1 MLTENKYIFRAKEK
15 FYSYKDFLTKFKDF
29 EDSIRSKNENDV
41 DDFLTKSCVIEK
53 TLTPYHTCPLPKN
66 KVLPNI

>member
-1 MLTENKYIFRAKEK
+1 MIF
-15 FYSYKDFLTKFKDF
+15 SFLYNYFF
-29 EDSIRSKNENDV
+29 SSEDTSTSENDV

-53 TLTPYHTCPLPKN
+53 TLTPYHTSPLPKN

>member
-1 MLTENKYIFRAKEK
+1 MIFSFLYNYFFSSEDTSTIENE
-15 FYSYKDFLTKFKDF
+15 
-29 EDSIRSKNENDV
+29 SKNENDV

>member
-1 MLTENKYIFRAKEK
+1 MIFSFLYNYFFSSEDTSTSENE
-15 FYSYKDFLTKFKDF
+15 
-29 EDSIRSKNENDV
+29 SKNENDV

>member
-1 MLTENKYIFRAKEK
+1 MIFSFLYNYFFSSEDTSTSENESKNE
-15 FYSYKDFLTKFKDF
+15 
-29 EDSIRSKNENDV
+29 SKNENDV